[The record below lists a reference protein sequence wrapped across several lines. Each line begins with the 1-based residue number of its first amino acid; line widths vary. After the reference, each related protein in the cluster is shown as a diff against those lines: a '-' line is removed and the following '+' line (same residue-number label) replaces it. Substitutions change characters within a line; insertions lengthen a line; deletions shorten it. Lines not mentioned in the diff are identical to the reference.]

1 MTLLRLIIGL
11 NKRPIID
18 QAIRKGC
25 LFFDLD
31 TAPSVEYCFA
41 LLTTISTLEHDNEI
55 ILTTEK
61 AFVVK
66 KLRLFVLQGKI
77 KPIVVVDTDKYHN
90 LDLVQDYIEIDFCC
104 INITLYKEEID
115 LV

>member
-1 MTLLRLIIGL
+1 MNLLRLIIGL

-31 TAPSVEYCFA
+31 TAPSVESCLA
-41 LLTTISTLEHDNEI
+41 LLTTISGLNHDNEI

-61 AFVVK
+61 AFVVN
-66 KLRLFVLQGKI
+66 KLRLLILQAKI
-77 KPIVVVDTDKYHN
+77 KPVVVVDTDKYQN
-90 LDLVQDYIEIDFCC
+90 LNLVEDYTEIDFCC
-104 INITLYKEEID
+104 INVTLYKEEID
-115 LV
+115 LL